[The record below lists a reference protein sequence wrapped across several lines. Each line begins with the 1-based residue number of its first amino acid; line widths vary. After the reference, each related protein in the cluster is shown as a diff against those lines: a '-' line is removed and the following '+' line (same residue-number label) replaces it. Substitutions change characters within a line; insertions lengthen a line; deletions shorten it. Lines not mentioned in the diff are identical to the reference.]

1 MKQTLKFISLTTL
14 VFFPLLLVFSASNA
28 QTDSGTKG
36 EPSAASA
43 IVLKPGQKECKTY
56 DFRDIGSGAGT
67 STYRVTESQVP
78 ASLNYTTEK
87 VVGGTIS
94 GISITAC
101 IEAQKAKT
109 NPGAYDVI
117 VKYGFFG
124 AGAGLSNPP
133 PYATKEIRMKVE
145 VLGP

>member
-1 MKQTLKFISLTTL
+1 MKQTLKSIGLTTL
-14 VFFPLLLVFSASNA
+14 FFFPLLVLSASNA
-28 QTDSGTKG
+28 QPDSGTKA
-36 EPSAASA
+36 ELSAGPA

-67 STYRVTESQVP
+67 STYRVVESQVP
-78 ASLNYTTEK
+78 AGLNYTTQK
-87 VVGGTIS
+87 VEGGTIS

-101 IEAQKAKT
+101 IEAQKAKMK
-109 NPGAYDVI
+109 PGAYDVI

-124 AGAGLSNPP
+124 AGAGLSNLP

-145 VLGP
+145 VIDP

>member
-14 VFFPLLLVFSASNA
+14 VFFPLLVFSASNA
-28 QTDSGTKG
+28 QTDSGTKA
-36 EPSAASA
+36 ELSAAPA

-67 STYRVTESQVP
+67 STYRVVESQVP

-87 VVGGTIS
+87 VAGGTIS

-101 IEAQKAKT
+101 IEAQKGKT
-109 NPGAYDVI
+109 KPGAYDVV

-124 AGAGLSNPP
+124 GGAGLSNPP

-145 VLGP
+145 VLCP